1 MSLKIP
7 ILGVARF
14 GEIIIKSN
22 HILQCFRKA
31 KVAFLQGDNFVEK
44 VKLRNII
51 ILL

>member
-22 HILQCFRKA
+22 HILRCFRKA
-31 KVAFLQGDNFVEK
+31 KVAFLQSDNFVEK
-44 VKLRNII
+44 VKLKNII